1 MVSVGQVLHVK
12 IVQMELTSLVLLML
26 AVHLQL
32 HVYLVLKEDM
42 APVELINA
50 QAPVMQEHMALV
62 PLPHAQANAE

>member
-1 MVSVGQVLHVK
+1 MVL
-12 IVQMELTSLVLLML
+12 ISLMLLML

-50 QAPVMQEHMALV
+50 QAPVMQVHMVLV
-62 PLPHAQANAE
+62 QLPHAQASVD